1 MTARNGITSAAPDP
15 SDGTGFRRVSQTMIY
30 QGRVFA
36 FLDEVYESPEGDRF
50 DRQIVRHNGAVAVVP
65 LHEDGTVTLIRQYR
79 PSVDRRL
86 LEIPAGL
93 LDVPGESRT
102 DAARRELREEA
113 GYTAGSIVELCDY
126 VPAPGLAD
134 ERVTIFL
141 ARELTFVGAEL
152 MGAEE
157 EDITYERVPL
167 AGCHAMIAAGF
178 IIDGKTSLGL
188 LMAERKVAGGG

>member
-1 MTARNGITSAAPDP
+1 VTVADATDAS
-15 SDGTGFRRVSQTMIY
+15 SGTGFRRLSQSTLF

-36 FLDEVYESPEGDRF
+36 LVHEVFEAPDGEQF

-65 LHEDGTVTLIRQYR
+65 VHEDRTVTLIRQYR
-79 PSVDRRL
+79 ASIDQRI

-102 DAARRELREEA
+102 EAARRELREET
-113 GYTAGSIVELCDY
+113 GYTAASLSELCDY

-141 ARELTFVGAEL
+141 ARDLTFVGAEL

-157 EDITYERVPL
+157 QDISYERIPL
-167 AGCHAMIAAGF
+167 ADCHAMIVSGA
-178 IIDGKTSLGL
+178 IIDGKTCLGL
-188 LMAERKVAGGG
+188 LMAERATAADG